1 MRYVCRQWYNIIN
14 DPLFIK
20 EQLLCC
26 TTGMFIQKTLSPY
39 RAQFAGFGKMNVA
52 LTEVNVSFPN
62 VVQATCDG
70 LVLFMDEQDILHV
83 ANPLTKQSFIVSS
96 FNCHPSYCLPYFL
109 LVYARSTMECNV
121 LCIDKPYGCDVYKCM
136 MITLG
141 KDHAWKL
148 INTNTFSDPSWSI
161 FQRPPVFVEG
171 LLYWDGCAFPCV
183 VAWDVESEMFY
194 ELPRP
199 AVQSPYIAYHVKTG
213 ETFIFESYDKTWRN
227 FRSDFAYSLLP
238 LPSSFSTLS
247 VGI

>member
-20 EQLLCC
+20 EQFLCC

-39 RAQFAGFGKMNVA
+39 RAQFVGFGKMNVA

-62 VVQATCDG
+62 VGQATCDV

-83 ANPLTKQSFIVSS
+83 ANPLTKQSFIVPS
-96 FNCHPSYCLPYFL
+96 FDCHHLYCLPYFL
-109 LVYARSTMECNV
+109 LVYARSTMECKV
-121 LCIDKPYGCDVYKCM
+121 LCIDKPYG
-136 MITLG
+136 
-141 KDHAWKL
+141 
-148 INTNTFSDPSWSI
+148 FS
-161 FQRPPVFVEG
+161 VEG
-171 LLYWDGCAFPCV
+171 LIYWDGCAFPCV

-194 ELPRP
+194 EFPRP
-199 AVQSPYIAYHVKTG
+199 AVNNGEVFLCFVDVPGPYIAYYVKTR
-213 ETFIFESYDKTWRN
+213 ETFIFESYDKTWRS

-238 LPSSFSTLS
+238 LPSSFSTSS